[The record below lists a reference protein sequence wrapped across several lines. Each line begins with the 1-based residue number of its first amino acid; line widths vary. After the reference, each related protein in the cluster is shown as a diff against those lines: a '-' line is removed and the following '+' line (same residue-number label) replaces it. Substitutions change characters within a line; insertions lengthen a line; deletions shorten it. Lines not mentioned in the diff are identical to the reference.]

1 MGPDDFLGSGLLFFV
16 GVVEGLVVLG
26 LVVLGLV
33 LLLPVLFS
41 CLLQG
46 GGGGM
51 VASGKFLTGF
61 MGDCKTTE
69 RDQTANVLHHSL
81 LVDISSSQ
89 SFRVEQLK
97 AISCFSSLPLP

>member
-1 MGPDDFLGSGLLFFV
+1 MIPFLGPDDFLGSGLLFLV

-51 VASGKFLTGF
+51 VASGK
-61 MGDCKTTE
+61 
-69 RDQTANVLHHSL
+69 
-81 LVDISSSQ
+81 
-89 SFRVEQLK
+89 
-97 AISCFSSLPLP
+97 LPKQKRWKR